1 MKISIFTSMT
11 NPEERGD
18 PWREALNCYKDLA
31 DELIIVGQDWPQEF
45 KFSYIGE
52 VFQEGFNKST
62 GDWVIHMDIDNF
74 FMKKIWNY

>member
-1 MKISIFTSMT
+1 MQFLFYLYDKSEKF
-11 NPEERGD
+11 GD

-52 VFQEGFNKST
+52 VFSGGFNKST

>member
-31 DELIIVGQDWPQEF
+31 DELIIVGQDWHLSLSSAILE
-45 KFSYIGE
+45 KFFRRVLIKALAIG
-52 VFQEGFNKST
+52 
-62 GDWVIHMDIDNF
+62 
-74 FMKKIWNY
+74 